1 MKTIYAD
8 LVDDVVGTY
17 DQTKTTTQGRITQK
31 TINGDVVLGPPLNK
45 FVDVQTDAAVTPAN
59 LVHLTENG
67 RLFTVVAE
75 AAGVAVITLHTVD
88 LTTMATAYVGKI
100 QVQLPDTAATTHTY
114 RALKVKDT
122 GTTNWDIFIVSVGSV
137 VINGGVFLVNNVGL
151 ADFVP
156 IGFPTISFATG
167 NDQKAVYFLQDPTK
181 LGVNHNT
188 ANVANVASAG
198 AVFDRANSRL
208 YVHDGVAAT
217 HRYFVY
223 DTSVAPTY
231 STVAIT
237 GTAATDLINDAGH
250 TFVNGDPIVFSSLV
264 GGTGLTNG
272 TTYFVVNSTAGV
284 SYQVSATSGGAA
296 INFTTDITSGNVG
309 RAFGTTGAA
318 FLHQTGNLPALT
330 GTLLL
335 TDSEDYSEPA
345 SVNVSVDGFPCAFF
359 GTSSNLY
366 LGRLSELTVGAVTW
380 PSLQTCNLLGTANQI
395 TAPTAVQVAWSN
407 ALNRAV
413 YTTNT
418 AVFVMKQ
425 FVNNSIDHIFGG
437 INNRYLET
445 LVSNNVVELQ
455 LAAITGMD
463 LEAGILAVS
472 GSTAGQRGVYLCDL
486 RSNHSF
492 DYSYI
497 VTKVLDTPQ
506 SQMRFINSLDQ
517 LYEYTGSLVVYYRT
531 SGFGSISGGWTEI
544 PFAEDLSG
552 FTGGDQIQF
561 KIQFDTLGLDTSIH
575 AQLHEFSFTYESV
588 NENSDHW
595 QVSKDLSS
603 TGGTHKVVWYLAK
616 AYASTVPTLYARAYE
631 QGTTTSVGSNNTS
644 GSPGSFRY
652 STNGGT
658 SWNALGTIPNTVGTL
673 VEWTISPAPSVD
685 YLPSIRES

>member
-1 MKTIYAD
+1 MKTVYAE
-8 LVDDVVGTY
+8 LLDDVVGTY
-17 DQTKTTTQGRITQK
+17 DQTKTTIQGRITQK
-31 TINGDVVLGPPLNK
+31 TINSVEVLGPPLNK
-45 FVDVQTDAAVTPAN
+45 FVDVFTDAAVTPAN
-59 LVHLTENG
+59 LVRLTENG

-75 AAGVAVITLHTVD
+75 AGGLAVITLHTVN
-88 LTTMATAYVGKI
+88 LSTMATSYVGKI

-114 RALKVKDT
+114 RALKIDDT
-122 GTTNWDIFIVSVGSV
+122 GTTGWKIFIISVGSV
-137 VINGGVFLVNNVGL
+137 VVNGGVFLVNKVDL

-181 LGVNHNT
+181 LGANHNT
-188 ANVANVASAG
+188 ANVANVAAAG
-198 AVFDRANSRL
+198 SVFDVPNDRL

-231 STVAIT
+231 ATVAIT

-250 TFVNGDPIVFSSLV
+250 TFINGDQIVFSSLS
-264 GGTGLTNG
+264 GGAGLTNG
-272 TTYFVVNSTAGV
+272 TTYFVVNSTPGV

-296 INFTTDITSGNVG
+296 INFTTDIVSGNVG
-309 RAFGTTGAA
+309 RAFGITGSL

-335 TDSEDYSEPA
+335 TDSEDFAVPTG
-345 SVNVSVDGFPCAFF
+345 VNVSVDGFDCVFF
-359 GTSSNLY
+359 GTSSTLY
-366 LGRLSELTVGAVTW
+366 LGRLSELTTGAVTW
-380 PSLQTCNLLGTANQI
+380 PSLQSCNLLGAANEI

-407 ALNRAV
+407 AINRAV

-418 AVFVMKQ
+418 AVFVIKQ
-425 FVNNSIDHIFGG
+425 FVNSAIETIFGG
-437 INNRYLET
+437 LNNRYLEG
-445 LVSNNVVELQ
+445 LVANDIVELQ
-455 LAAITGMD
+455 TAAITGVD

-486 RSNHSF
+486 RSNQNY

-506 SQMRFINSLDQ
+506 ATMKFITTLDQ
-517 LYEYTGSLVVYYRT
+517 LFEYTGSLVVYYRT
-531 SGFGSISGGWTEI
+531 SGFGSISGGWTAL

-552 FTGGDQIQF
+552 FAAGDQVQF
-561 KIQFDTLGLDTSIH
+561 KIAFDTLGLDTSIH
-575 AQLHEFSFTYESV
+575 AQLSEFALAYESL
-588 NENSDHW
+588 NENSEHW

-616 AYASTVPTLYARAYE
+616 AYPSTVPTLYARAYE

-658 SWNALGTIPNTVGTL
+658 SWNNLGTIPNTVGTL
-673 VEWTISPAPSVD
+673 VEWTISPSPSVD